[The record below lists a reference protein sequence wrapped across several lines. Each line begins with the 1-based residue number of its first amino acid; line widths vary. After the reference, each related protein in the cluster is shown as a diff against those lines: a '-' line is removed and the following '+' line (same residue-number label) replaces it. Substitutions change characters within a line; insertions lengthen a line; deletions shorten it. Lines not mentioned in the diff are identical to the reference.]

1 MAHIEDRWEK
11 RVKGQR
17 VRTARFGQGNRWRA
31 RYLSP
36 DGRERSRTFARKVD
50 ATRFLTTVE
59 SDKMRGSYV
68 DPDAGKITL
77 DAYFADFSDRQLWET
92 GTRSAMNLAVRCTG
106 LGATPLAQLRRSH
119 LETWVKRMSADGLA
133 PGTLKTRVNNV
144 RSVLHAAV
152 RDQVIAVD
160 PSDNIVLPRDRRRE
174 AAMVLPTADQVA
186 AVIAAATPWFEAF
199 VALAAFAGLRLGEAA
214 GAQVGDIN
222 FLARSLDVRRQVQRG
237 GAGAI
242 EVRAPK
248 YGSERTVFLADGLL
262 DMLSQHIATHRPG
275 EDPGRWLFE
284 ARPGKPPHQNTAGYQ
299 WRRACRR
306 ANVRGMTLHD
316 LRHFYASGLITEGCD
331 VVTVQRALGHAKATT
346 TLNTY
351 AHLWPSAE
359 DRTRQAAGELFAAA
373 FGDFSDGP
381 ATAQGVSNP
390 L

>member
-1 MAHIEDRWEK
+1 VAHIEDRWEK

-17 VRTARFGQGNRWRA
+17 LRTPRFGQGNRWRA

-133 PGTLKTRVNNV
+133 PGTIKTRVNNV

-152 RDQVIAVD
+152 RDQMIAVD

-199 VALAAFAGLRLGEAA
+199 VALAAFAGLRL
-214 GAQVGDIN
+214 
-222 FLARSLDVRRQVQRG
+222 ARLRGRR
-237 GAGAI
+237 
-242 EVRAPK
+242 
-248 YGSERTVFLADGLL
+248 S
-262 DMLSQHIATHRPG
+262 ATSTSS
-275 EDPGRWLFE
+275 PGRWTSVVRYSAEVLVRSRYE
-284 ARPGKPPHQNTAGYQ
+284 RRSTAASERCSWRTVCSTCSPNTLPPIGPVRTPDDGCSRRVRTSHHTRTPPAINGAGHAAG
-299 WRRACRR
+299 R
-306 ANVRGMTLHD
+306 
-316 LRHFYASGLITEGCD
+316 ASG
-331 VVTVQRALGHAKATT
+331 A
-346 TLNTY
+346 
-351 AHLWPSAE
+351 
-359 DRTRQAAGELFAAA
+359 
-373 FGDFSDGP
+373 
-381 ATAQGVSNP
+381 
-390 L
+390 

>member
-1 MAHIEDRWEK
+1 
-11 RVKGQR
+11 
-17 VRTARFGQGNRWRA
+17 
-31 RYLSP
+31 
-36 DGRERSRTFARKVD
+36 
-50 ATRFLTTVE
+50 
-59 SDKMRGSYV
+59 MRGSYV

-77 DAYFADFSDRQLWET
+77 DAYFADFSERQLWET
-92 GTRSAMNLAVRCTG
+92 GTRSAMSLAVRCTD
-106 LGATPLAQLRRSH
+106 LGATPLAQLRRSQI
-119 LETWVKRMSADGLA
+119 ETWVKRMSADGLA
-133 PGTLKTRVNNV
+133 PGTIKTRVNNV

-152 RDQVIAVD
+152 RDQMIAVD

-214 GAQVGDIN
+214 GTQVGDIN

-262 DMLSQHIATHRPG
+262 DMLAQHIATHRPG

-284 ARPGKPPHQNTAGYQ
+284 ARPGKPPRQNTAGYQ

-306 ANVRGMTLHD
+306 ANVRGMTVHD
-316 LRHFYASGLITEGCD
+316 LRHFYASGLIAAGCD
-331 VVTVQRALGHAKATT
+331 VVTVQRALGHAKTTT

-359 DRTRQAAGELFAAA
+359 DRTRQAAGQLFSAA

-381 ATAQGVSNP
+381 ATAQRVSHP